1 MVPIIG
7 LCQSKLQLC
16 TLPTPSAIRTHA
28 HEDGHSQCSLFS
40 VLFAGLCP
48 FREGS
53 VPGLLWDP
61 LLRVALL
68 DVDAVPLQEA
78 ICCRSSVETVTMH
91 SSEGSEAA
99 AAHELFRR
107 GPTLCRDFMAG
118 VWAVKW
124 RVDKI
129 IWQMIEAV
137 CCVWVGCSY
146 WSIVHGWKNTYRLR
160 RCLVVSAESRPC
172 LSVAW
177 SRTMAPPYGQGSACS
192 VHHILMWQS
201 RLSDT
206 DVSYYLRT
214 SSTERDYSM
223 NAIFAGS

>member
-1 MVPIIG
+1 MVSIIC

-16 TLPTPSAIRTHA
+16 TLPTRNATRTHGL
-28 HEDGHSQCSLFS
+28 EDGYSQCSLFS

-68 DVDAVPLQEA
+68 DVDAVPPQEA

-99 AAHELFRR
+99 AAHELFMR

-124 RVDKI
+124 MVDKI
-129 IWQMIEAV
+129 IWQTIGAIY
-137 CCVWVGCSY
+137 CVWG
-146 WSIVHGWKNTYRLR
+146 
-160 RCLVVSAESRPC
+160 C
-172 LSVAW
+172 LSWIMCTEALRLDGKMPTVCAGVSS
-177 SRTMAPPYGQGSACS
+177 SR
-192 VHHILMWQS
+192 
-201 RLSDT
+201 
-206 DVSYYLRT
+206 
-214 SSTERDYSM
+214 
-223 NAIFAGS
+223 